1 MRLYYFI
8 LLEYQVSCNY
18 KKVILIKGLLAEETT
33 FRNVKKSDQEGE
45 ILVIIHDKDVQ
56 VLKYVLL
63 RRPTPNLII
72 WYASPADK
80 ESHIF
85 QGRVCLFC
93 YSRSKLICG
102 SKPEI
107 LR

>member
-56 VLKYVLL
+56 V
-63 RRPTPNLII
+63 
-72 WYASPADK
+72 
-80 ESHIF
+80 
-85 QGRVCLFC
+85 
-93 YSRSKLICG
+93 
-102 SKPEI
+102 
-107 LR
+107 